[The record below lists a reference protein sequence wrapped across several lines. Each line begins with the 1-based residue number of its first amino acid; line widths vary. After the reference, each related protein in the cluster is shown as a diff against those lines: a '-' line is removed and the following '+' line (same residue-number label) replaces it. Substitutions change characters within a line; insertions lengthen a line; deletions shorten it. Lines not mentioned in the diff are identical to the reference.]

1 MHIFQMNIGLSN
13 FKNEQSS
20 TQSRQCNSYLTSK
33 ILWSKIDQRN
43 GNFEM
48 NPWYVLQ
55 LKRQPKDLFYS
66 FLFHF
71 HLVSWRWSG
80 QWEATNA
87 GRQIGQKALRQLVIS
102 QTAVTRSNRLY
113 WWKPRESFSPK
124 RVKLRI
130 PVTRICQSS
139 CNIFSGFVLNNFV
152 LFLTYFII
160 CVTYFRAGFLS
171 GAPHGLCILHTSEA
185 WGGENSETG
194 LEN

>member
-1 MHIFQMNIGLSN
+1 MQLLSEKQIQN
-13 FKNEQSS
+13 
-20 TQSRQCNSYLTSK
+20 
-33 ILWSKIDQRN
+33 WSK
-43 GNFEM
+43 
-48 NPWYVLQ
+48 
-55 LKRQPKDLFYS
+55 KRQLWNESMICAPTLKSSQSFLYS
-66 FLFHF
+66 FLSRFHF
-71 HLVSWRWSG
+71 GRWSLTG

-113 WWKPRESFSPK
+113 WWKPRASFSPK
-124 RVKLRI
+124 RVKLLI

-185 WGGENSETG
+185 WGSENSETG